1 MSEKGKNPDYF
12 GVDTEVF
19 QYLLER
25 DSTHPG
31 LWTKVEEVQERLAE
45 RMGREVSVIEIANA
59 VSCTHYTQ
67 RSPILGVTNTS
78 PYNQSVTNGALSRLK
93 LLEGVSQKS
102 WEWGW

>member
-1 MSEKGKNPDYF
+1 MSGKGKNPDYF

-31 LWTKVEEVQERLAE
+31 LWTRVDEIQERLAE
-45 RMGREVSVIEIANA
+45 RMGREVSVSEIANA
-59 VSCTHYTQ
+59 VACTHYT
-67 RSPILGVTNTS
+67 RLSLSGPTDFS
-78 PYNQSVTNGALSRLK
+78 AYNQCFTDGTLTRLK
-93 LLEGVSQKS
+93 LVEGVSQRS